1 MWRLIFSF
9 LTFLNIWQFIY
20 PFLIKFEIKCNILK
34 LKGGISVKFFNKIKL
49 EFKFRIKNGYI
60 YIYFNN
66 KERKE
71 KLDKQNINVVFIL
84 NLINQ
89 LYFRH
94 QLLNCNI
101 ISNFGFVLDSM
112 ITATT
117 CGLIDVISK
126 GIFSKVKNNKKLAN
140 IFVDVNPK
148 YNEDIFNVR
157 LKTNTR
163 MNYEMR
169 MSVVDIIY
177 TLVFTIIHTMQ
188 NKLKGKVL
196 SEKR

>member
-1 MWRLIFSF
+1 MWALIFSF
-9 LTFLNIWQFIY
+9 LTFLNVWQFIY
-20 PFLIKFEIKCNILK
+20 PFLIKVEIKLNALK
-34 LKGGISVKFFNKIKL
+34 LKGGISIKFFNKIKL
-49 EFKFRIKNGYI
+49 EFKFRVKNGYI

-71 KLDKQNINVVFIL
+71 KIDKKNINIVFIS

-117 CGLIDVISK
+117 CGFIDVVSK
-126 GIFSKVKNNKKLAN
+126 CILSKVKNNKKLAH
-140 IFVDVNPK
+140 IFVEVNPK
-148 YNEDIFNVR
+148 YNEDVFNFR
-157 LKTNTR
+157 LI
-163 MNYEMR
+163 YEMR

-177 TLVFTIIHTMQ
+177 TFVCTIVETLKHKI
-188 NKLKGKVL
+188 KGKVA
-196 SEKR
+196 SEKG

>member
-1 MWRLIFSF
+1 MWCLIFSF

-20 PFLIKFEIKCNILK
+20 PFLIKFEIKCNVLK

-71 KLDKQNINVVFIL
+71 KIDKKNINIVFISH
-84 NLINQ
+84 LINQ

-94 QLLNCNI
+94 QLLHCNI

-112 ITATT
+112 ITAST
-117 CGLIDVISK
+117 CGFIDVASK
-126 GIFSKVKNNKKLAN
+126 CVLSKVKNNKKSAH
-140 IFVDVNPK
+140 IFVDVQPK
-148 YNEDIFNVR
+148 YNEDIFNFR
-157 LKTNTR
+157 L
-163 MNYEMR
+163 NYEMR

-177 TLVFTIIHTMQ
+177 TFVYTIIRTIQ
-188 NKLKGKVL
+188 TKIKRKVL
-196 SEKR
+196 NEKG

>member
-20 PFLIKFEIKCNILK
+20 PFLIKFEVKFNALK
-34 LKGGISVKFFNKIKL
+34 LKGGISIKFFNKIKL
-49 EFKFRIKNGYI
+49 EFKFRVKNGYL

-71 KLDKQNINVVFIL
+71 KLDKKNINIVFIF

-94 QLLNCNI
+94 QLLNCNL

-117 CGLIDVISK
+117 CGLIDVFSK
-126 GIFSKVKNNKKLAN
+126 GVFAKVKNNKKTAH
-140 IFVDVNPK
+140 IFVEVNPK
-148 YNEDIFNVR
+148 YNEDIFNIR
-157 LKTNTR
+157 II
-163 MNYEMR
+163 YEMR
-169 MSVVDIIY
+169 MSVIDILY
-177 TLVFTIIHTMQ
+177 TIAFTIIRTIQ
-188 NKLKGKVL
+188 NKFRDKVK
-196 SEKR
+196 EKAKEV

>member
-1 MWRLIFSF
+1 MWSLIFLF
-9 LTFLNIWQFIY
+9 LTFLNIWQFVY
-20 PFLIKFEIKCNILK
+20 PFLIKFEIKLNALK

-49 EFKFRIKNGYI
+49 VFKFRVKNGYI

-71 KLDKQNINVVFIL
+71 KIDKKNINIVFIS

-94 QLLNCNI
+94 QLLNCNLT
-101 ISNFGFVLDSM
+101 SNFGFVLDSM

-117 CGLIDVISK
+117 CGFIDVVSK
-126 GIFSKVKNNKKLAN
+126 CVLSKVKNNKKSAHILVN
-140 IFVDVNPK
+140 VNPK
-148 YNEDIFNVR
+148 YNEDIFNLR
-157 LKTNTR
+157 FE
-163 MNYEMR
+163 YEMR

-177 TLVFTIIHTMQ
+177 TFVCTIIETIKH
-188 NKLKGKVL
+188 KIKRKVA
-196 SEKR
+196 SEK

>member
-20 PFLIKFEIKCNILK
+20 PFLIKFEIKCNVLK

-49 EFKFRIKNGYI
+49 EFKFRVKNGYI

-71 KLDKQNINVVFIL
+71 KIDKKNININFVL

-94 QLLNCNI
+94 QLLNCNL

-112 ITATT
+112 KTATT
-117 CGLIDVISK
+117 CGFIDVMSK
-126 GIFSKVKNNKKLAN
+126 CVLAKVKNNKKSAH
-140 IFVDVNPK
+140 IFVEVNPK
-148 YNEDIFNVR
+148 YNEDIFN
-157 LKTNTR
+157 LKL
-163 MNYEMR
+163 NYEMR
-169 MSVVDIIY
+169 MSAVDIIY
-177 TLVFTIIHTMQ
+177 TLVFTIIRTIQ
-188 NKLKGKVL
+188 NKIKGKVA

>member
-9 LTFLNIWQFIY
+9 LTFLNIWQFVY
-20 PFLIKFEIKCNILK
+20 PFLIKFEIKCNVLK
-34 LKGGISVKFFNKIKL
+34 LKGGISIKFFNKIKL
-49 EFKFRIKNGYI
+49 EFKFRVKNGFI

-71 KLDKQNINVVFIL
+71 KIDKKNINIAFVL

-94 QLLNCNI
+94 QLLNCNLV
-101 ISNFGFVLDSM
+101 SNFGFVLDSM
-112 ITATT
+112 VTATT
-117 CGLIDVISK
+117 CGFIDVVSK
-126 GIFSKVKNNKKLAN
+126 CVLAKVKNNKKSAH
-140 IFVDVNPK
+140 IFVAVNPK
-148 YNEDIFNVR
+148 YNEDIFNLRV
-157 LKTNTR
+157 
-163 MNYEMR
+163 NYEMR

-177 TLVFTIIHTMQ
+177 TLVFSIIRTIQ
-188 NKLKGKVL
+188 NKIKGRVA